1 MDVLAIYLVS
11 VRADSC
17 FPIGVT
23 KTFLTAVG
31 EALWTSRFVSSS
43 PAKFLLSSQPGW
55 QNVLSLKLRR
65 AVALLVTLHCLEFGS
80 ARNQP
85 MNRSH
90 NDGGVSVLV
99 LQLQPHQ
106 ILRKY
111 SLPSCV
117 LQ

>member
-43 PAKFLLSSQPGW
+43 PAKFLLSS
-55 QNVLSLKLRR
+55 
-65 AVALLVTLHCLEFGS
+65 
-80 ARNQP
+80 
-85 MNRSH
+85 
-90 NDGGVSVLV
+90 
-99 LQLQPHQ
+99 
-106 ILRKY
+106 
-111 SLPSCV
+111 
-117 LQ
+117 